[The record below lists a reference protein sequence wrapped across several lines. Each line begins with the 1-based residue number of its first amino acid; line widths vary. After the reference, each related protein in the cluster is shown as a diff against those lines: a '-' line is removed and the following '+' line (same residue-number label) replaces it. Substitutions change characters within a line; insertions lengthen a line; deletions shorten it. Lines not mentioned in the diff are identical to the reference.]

1 MATQLVWYKRD
12 LRIRDHAP
20 LANAANAGCCVCL
33 YVYEPEIIEAED
45 FDAVHLKLINE
56 SLIELRENLRQRG
69 GELLLRTGTMPE
81 VLEELHREIGFAKIW
96 AHEETFNGVSYQR
109 DRRVRAWA
117 KASGVPMS
125 EVPQYGVVRRLKDR
139 DGWAKQCAQR
149 MNQPIVAA
157 PRQIQLPPE
166 IQSLQPGEIQTR
178 ESFQVHAF
186 DRTSVQSGGESRAN
200 ECLDSFLNSRGVN
213 YRADMSS
220 PLTGEAG
227 CSRLS
232 PYIAIGNISMRTIHQ
247 HLSARVAELKEQR
260 KSGVAIEPTWLK
272 SLSSFRS
279 RLSWHCH
286 FMQKLEDEPA
296 IEFRNFNPAYDGL
309 REDQFNE
316 EYFAAWCE
324 GRTGYPMV
332 DACMRA
338 LHQTGWI
345 NFRMRAMLV
354 SFTSYH
360 LWLHWRRPAIYLA
373 RLFLD
378 YEPGIHYSQ
387 IQMQA
392 GVTGINTVRIYSPI
406 KQVIDQD
413 PQGIFIRRYLPELQ
427 HVPDKHLAEPH
438 KMNAMEQT
446 LFECQIGDDYPE
458 PIVDHKTQYRIARD
472 RMHSLKKLPATREAS
487 AKVFQKH
494 GSRKT
499 PMRRR

>member
-1 MATQLVWYKRD
+1 MAIQLVWFKRD
-12 LRIRDHAP
+12 LRVDDHAP
-20 LANAANAGCCVCL
+20 LARAAKAGGCVGL

-45 FDAVHLKLINE
+45 FDAAHLNFINE
-56 SLIELRENLRQRG
+56 SLIELRESLRQRG
-69 GELLLRTGTMPE
+69 GELLFRTGELPE
-81 VLEELHREIGFAKIW
+81 VINQIHQEVGIAKIW
-96 AHEETFNGVSYQR
+96 AHEETFNFISYQR
-109 DRRVRAWA
+109 DRRVRAWT
-117 KASGVPMS
+117 KSHSIPFT
-125 EVPQYGVVRRLKDR
+125 EIPQYGVVRRLKDR

-149 MNQPIVAA
+149 KKLPVSIPPTKIELPAEAA
-157 PRQIQLPPE
+157 RLPA
-166 IQSLQPGEIQTR
+166 GEIQTADR
-178 ESFQVHAF
+178 FKVHAF
-186 DRTSVQSGGESRAN
+186 DRVRVQAGGESNAKS
-200 ECLDSFLNSRGVN
+200 CLESFLKSRGVN

-220 PLTGEAG
+220 PLTGESG

-232 PYIAIGNISMRTIHQ
+232 PYIAMGNISMRTIHQ
-247 HLSARVAELKEQR
+247 QTEARVNELKELR
-260 KSGVAIEPTWLK
+260 SSGVEIEPTWLR
-272 SLSSFRS
+272 SLSSFKS

-286 FMQKLEDEPA
+286 FMQKLEDEPE
-296 IEFRNFNPAYDGL
+296 IEFQNVNRAFDGL

-316 EYFAAWCE
+316 EYFAAWCQ

-354 SFTSYH
+354 SFASYH

-406 KQVIDQD
+406 KQVVDQD
-413 PQGIFIRRYLPELQ
+413 PQGKFIRRYLPELS

-438 KMNAMEQT
+438 KMTSMEQT
-446 LFECQIGDDYPE
+446 LFECQIGVDYPA
-458 PIVDHKTQYRIARD
+458 PIVDHKTRYKAARD
-472 RMHSLKKLPATREAS
+472 KMHSLKNLPQTRESS
-487 AKVFQKH
+487 AKVYQKH

>member
-1 MATQLVWYKRD
+1 MRKRTG
-12 LRIRDHAP
+12 RR
-20 LANAANAGCCVCL
+20 NSL

-69 GELLLRTGTMPE
+69 GELLLRTGRMPE
-81 VLEELHREIGFAKIW
+81 VLEELHQEIGFAKIW
-96 AHEETFNGVSYQR
+96 AHEETFNSISYQR

-117 KASGVPMS
+117 KASSVPIN

-139 DGWAKQCAQR
+139 DGWAKQCANR

-157 PRQIQLPPE
+157 PQQIQLPLE

-186 DRTSVQSGGESRAN
+186 DRTSVQSGGESLASD
-200 ECLDSFLNSRGVN
+200 CLDSFLNSRGVN

-286 FMQKLEDEPA
+286 FMQKLEDEPE
-296 IEFRNFNPAYDGL
+296 IEFQNFNRAYDGL
-309 REDQFNE
+309 S
-316 EYFAAWCE
+316 
-324 GRTGYPMV
+324 
-332 DACMRA
+332 
-338 LHQTGWI
+338 L
-345 NFRMRAMLV
+345 
-354 SFTSYH
+354 
-360 LWLHWRRPAIYLA
+360 
-373 RLFLD
+373 
-378 YEPGIHYSQ
+378 IH
-387 IQMQA
+387 I
-392 GVTGINTVRIYSPI
+392 
-406 KQVIDQD
+406 
-413 PQGIFIRRYLPELQ
+413 
-427 HVPDKHLAEPH
+427 
-438 KMNAMEQT
+438 
-446 LFECQIGDDYPE
+446 
-458 PIVDHKTQYRIARD
+458 
-472 RMHSLKKLPATREAS
+472 
-487 AKVFQKH
+487 
-494 GSRKT
+494 
-499 PMRRR
+499 